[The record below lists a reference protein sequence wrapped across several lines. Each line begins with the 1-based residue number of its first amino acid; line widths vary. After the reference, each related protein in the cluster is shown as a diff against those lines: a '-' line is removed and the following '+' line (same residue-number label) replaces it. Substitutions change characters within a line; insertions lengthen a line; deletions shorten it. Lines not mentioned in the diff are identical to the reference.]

1 MTSLPILVGLTSVHY
16 YSRAINFLLDNS
28 KYSHCSIVLN
38 EGQASLT
45 VDCNI
50 LNIKSRE
57 PLSGFIEASYQTIM
71 FNKFKL
77 R

>member
-50 LNIKSRE
+50 LKVESPYLVLLKPAIK
-57 PLSGFIEASYQTIM
+57 LSCLI
-71 FNKFKL
+71 NL
-77 R
+77 N